1 MMEDVR
7 IVKGGKL
14 SAVRSVEEEDE
25 WGKSKV
31 DLTDYAPKWLFLP
44 CTVDED
50 VVLRDV
56 YLILHKH
63 VAAFTE
69 MLSDH
74 VPKIVKEGLSP
85 YLGEKVPLS
94 FALLSWE
101 VGYSKING
109 EMHLYG
115 NTLPAFHVFGHSEKE
130 KYDASVYPANQL
142 AELPL
147 RLSTKLTIS
156 RDDSLGNE
164 VFENPEY
171 TLWNILCGIVY
182 ELSWLGSPEE
192 RDKTIKRLTIQNP

>member
-25 WGKSKV
+25 WKKSKV
-31 DLTDYAPKWLFLP
+31 DLTDYAPNWLFLP
-44 CTVDED
+44 CIVNAD

-56 YLILHKH
+56 YLLLHKH

-74 VPKIVKEGLSP
+74 VPKIVEEGLTP
-85 YLGEKVPLS
+85 YVGEKAPLT

-101 VGYSKING
+101 IGYSKTDA

-115 NTLPAFHVFGHSEKE
+115 NTLPAFHIFGQSEKE

-147 RLSTKLTIS
+147 RLSNRLIIHKEDTLQE
-156 RDDSLGNE
+156 E

-171 TLWNILCGIVY
+171 SLWNILCGIVH
-182 ELSWLGSPEE
+182 ELTWLGSPEE
-192 RDKTIKRLTIQNP
+192 KDRKLKEILDE